1 MKYTV
6 SMLVLAALLSGCNSR
21 DGQMSLAGNNTIRN
35 DGQHVAYGST
45 DVRLFD
51 MVSPEGH
58 KCTVAAS
65 DNNQGGVAMH
75 CWSN

>member
-1 MKYTV
+1 
-6 SMLVLAALLSGCNSR
+6 
-21 DGQMSLAGNNTIRN
+21 MSLAGNNTIRN